1 MKLSDCYVGQTVE
14 YNNAKGYN
22 PKLKGMRAGIVSVNK
37 DTESISIIFDDDN
50 LFRGPFGTFPVCV
63 DAIDVAP
70 KITIPFDEMFGGAD
84 EV

>member
-22 PKLKGMRAGIVSVNK
+22 SKLKGMRAEIVYVNK
-37 DTESISIIFDDDN
+37 ETESIGIIFDDES
-50 LFRGPFGTFPVCV
+50 LFGGAFGTFPVCV

-70 KITIPFDEMFGGAD
+70 QITIPFDEMFGGAD
-84 EV
+84 EI

>member
-14 YNNAKGYN
+14 YNNAKGYK
-22 PKLKGMRAGIVSVNK
+22 PKLKGMRAVIVSVDK
-37 DTESISIIFDDDN
+37 DMGIIGIIFDDEN
-50 LFRGPFGTFPVCV
+50 LFRGTFDTFPVCV

-84 EV
+84 E